1 MEAAEADAAAETARL
16 LAALQ
21 TPADAL
27 DACDLCRE
35 DGARLVRLYLVK
47 HSMFWNRV

>member
-1 MEAAEADAAAETARL
+1 MEAAEADAVAEAARL

-35 DGARLVRLYLVK
+35 DGARLARLALAA
-47 HSMFWNRV
+47 